1 MRPIHW
7 FLAALLAIALIG
19 VPGARLVLATG
30 NGAPSGTHYNLNIIG
45 VPKDKTADMNN
56 NDGHRIFVQLVGGQD
71 AAKLSGQTF
80 NTITRVNKIFLQPAP
95 PGESF
100 QVLDANAT
108 DANGAS
114 FQLPADVSTTWTVW
128 ARALGKPG
136 GTSDT
141 TTCATTAGID
151 GVLGTADDE
160 VICSMATLHMERT
173 KNAKFSNVSGTLLFI
188 TLNVFGGTTLSTCL
202 GGVSGTQTLSLFNS
216 CLQNYFWNYQN
227 NGLKLLQLRFYP
239 VS

>member
-80 NTITRVNKIFLQPAP
+80 NTITRLNKIFLQPAP
-95 PGESF
+95 PRPE
-100 QVLDANAT
+100 
-108 DANGAS
+108 
-114 FQLPADVSTTWTVW
+114 LPGVG
-128 ARALGKPG
+128 RER
-136 GTSDT
+136 
-141 TTCATTAGID
+141 D
-151 GVLGTADDE
+151 GY
-160 VICSMATLHMERT
+160 ERRVVP
-173 KNAKFSNVSGTLLFI
+173 AP
-188 TLNVFGGTTLSTCL
+188 
-202 GGVSGTQTLSLFNS
+202 
-216 CLQNYFWNYQN
+216 
-227 NGLKLLQLRFYP
+227 R
-239 VS
+239 